1 MNRRTYGGTEMHCN
15 IFLGVKFYLSTW
27 NIPNIPEIYI
37 NLAYETCLILWIIS
51 GFLQTNRHVL
61 NYLYR
66 KCEEFSY
73 WYSKKLTSN
82 DFLSASWQTKN
93 CKNELKNDILTCLV
107 WSKKLFWGHHWG
119 WLSKFNPKM
128 FREPQK
134 VTVAPKRA
142 QDITSWQ
149 LELMIFKIFRI
160 LKISL
165 RWVFSIV
172 KIPQI

>member
-1 MNRRTYGGTEMHCN
+1 MKLASYYGSFLDFYRQIDMYWTTFTENVRNFHIDIVKN
-15 IFLGVKFYLSTW
+15 LPQTIF
-27 NIPNIPEIYI
+27 
-37 NLAYETCLILWIIS
+37 CLLPDR
-51 GFLQTNRHVL
+51 Q
-61 NYLYR
+61 
-66 KCEEFSY
+66 
-73 WYSKKLTSN
+73 
-82 DFLSASWQTKN
+82 KN

>member
-1 MNRRTYGGTEMHCN
+1 MKLASYYGSFLDFYRQIDMHWTTFTENVRNFHIDILKN
-15 IFLGVKFYLSTW
+15 LIQTIF
-27 NIPNIPEIYI
+27 
-37 NLAYETCLILWIIS
+37 CLLPDR
-51 GFLQTNRHVL
+51 Q
-61 NYLYR
+61 
-66 KCEEFSY
+66 
-73 WYSKKLTSN
+73 
-82 DFLSASWQTKN
+82 KN

-149 LELMIFKIFRI
+149 LELRIFKIFKIFRI